1 MDTMK
6 RAQEWA
12 NNQYYSQE
20 SRQEIQN
27 LIDAND
33 TKEIEER
40 FYREIE
46 FGTGGLRSIL
56 GAGTNR
62 MNIYNIRKA
71 TQALASEV
79 LDYCSKENITSP
91 KMAISFDSRKYSF
104 EFAKETAAV
113 MAANGIIAY
122 IYKRLNP
129 VALLSFSVRFHEAQ
143 AGVMV
148 TASHNP
154 PEYNGYKVYWND
166 GAQVTP
172 PNDTNIIERYNAL
185 TDFKNVKV
193 MDFEDGVKQGLIHW
207 VGEDVENKYFEA
219 ILSKTINPNFAKTQG
234 SELKIVYTPIHGT
247 GLIPCLRALG
257 DLGFNTVEVV
267 PEQAQ
272 PDGRFPTVKSPN
284 PENPEALKM
293 AVDLMN
299 KSNSDIVMGSD
310 PDTDRLGV
318 ALSHNGEIVYL
329 NGNQIGILMLEY
341 IFGSLK
347 EQNKL
352 PKNGYFVKTIVTT
365 PLQDVIADYYG
376 VETFNTLTGFKWI
389 CGLMHKMEIQ
399 HPEKE
404 FLFATEESFGYL
416 PHDYVRDKDGV
427 ASVTLMSEV
436 ALHYK
441 KQGLNLV
448 QALDKIYEKYGFSQE
463 ELLNLNY
470 FGKEG
475 SEKISRIMAYFRE
488 LKPESLCGH
497 KINVI
502 EDYEEKTVV
511 NLTTRETQKL
521 DFPKSNVI
529 GYHFEGGS
537 RLYLRPSGT
546 EPKIKFY
553 IMINEAQGSLSEKRA
568 NAQIKVD
575 KFLNYIKE
583 TTKDL

>member
-1 MDTMK
+1 MTSLEK
-6 RAQEWA
+6 ALAWA
-12 NNQYYSQE
+12 NNPYFSEE
-20 SRQEIQN
+20 SRKEIQT
-27 LIDAND
+27 LIDSDNK
-33 TKEIEER
+33 KEIEER
-40 FYREIE
+40 FYRELE

-56 GAGTNR
+56 GAGNNR

-71 TQALASEV
+71 TQALANEV
-79 LDYCSKENITSP
+79 LYFCSNEKIKTP
-91 KMAISFDSRKYSF
+91 KVAISFDSRKFSY

-113 MAANGIIAY
+113 MAANGIQAF
-122 IYKRLNP
+122 IYKRMNP
-129 VALLSFSVRFHEAQ
+129 VALLSYSVRHHGAQ

-172 PNDTNIIERYNAL
+172 PNDKNIIARYNAI
-185 TDFKNVKV
+185 TNYETIST
-193 MDFEDGVKQGLIHW
+193 MDFEEGVKQGLIHW
-207 VGEDVENKYFEA
+207 VGEDVENLYHRDIQSKA
-219 ILSKTINPNFAKTQG
+219 INLEMAKNHG
-234 SELKIVYTPIHGT
+234 HELKIVYTPIHGT
-247 GLIPCLRALG
+247 GLIPCVKALK
-257 DLGFNTVEVV
+257 DMGFTSVQVVE
-267 PEQAQ
+267 EQAQ

-293 AVDLMN
+293 AVDLMI
-299 KSNSDIVMGSD
+299 KTNSDIVMGSD

-318 ALSHNGEIVYL
+318 AQVVNNEVVYL

-341 IFGSLK
+341 IFSSLK

-352 PKNGYFVKTIVTT
+352 PENSYFVKTIVTT
-365 PLQDVIADYYG
+365 PLQDVIAKHYG

-389 CGLMHKMEIQ
+389 CGLMNKLERQ
-399 HPEKE
+399 QPNKN

-416 PHDYVRDKDGV
+416 PHNYVRDKDGV

-436 ALHYK
+436 ALHFK
-441 KQGLNLV
+441 RQGLNLV
-448 QALDKIYEKYGFSQE
+448 SALDKIYEKYGFTQE

-475 SEKISRIMAYFRE
+475 SEKISRIMTHFRN
-488 LKPESLCGH
+488 LHPESLCGL
-497 KINVI
+497 KISVI
-502 EDYEEKTVV
+502 EDYELKVVENLETKEKKT
-511 NLTTRETQKL
+511 L

-529 GYHFEGGS
+529 GYHFTDGS

-553 IMINEAQGSLSEKRA
+553 IMINVSEGDLETKKSKA
-568 NAQIKVD
+568 NSKVSE
-575 KFLNYIKE
+575 FLDYIKNTAE
-583 TTKDL
+583 SC